1 MSLKDPEA
9 RRAYHQE
16 YMRKRLAEDP
26 DAREKHRARVRQNDA
41 RYEAE
46 KRAWI
51 AAYLDEHPCVDCGE
65 SDPEVLE
72 FDHVRGVKTANV
84 SAFIRGGY
92 SLAKLQAE
100 VALCEVRCANCHR
113 RITRRRERE
122 SQIVAEEGLE
132 PSASGL

>member
-1 MSLKDPEA
+1 M
-9 RRAYHQE
+9 
-16 YMRKRLAEDP
+16 
-26 DAREKHRARVRQNDA
+26 
-41 RYEAE
+41 
-46 KRAWI
+46 
-51 AAYLDEHPCVDCGE
+51 DCGE